1 MAGSNVLTR
10 KQLQKVT
17 MSSFAMKMQDNLI
30 SKQTELTNDRKE
42 FREKLNVIEAK
53 LDDLKKENKTLQSKI

>member
-1 MAGSNVLTR
+1 
-10 KQLQKVT
+10 

-30 SKQTELTNDRKE
+30 SKQTELTNDNKE

-53 LDDLKKENKTLQSKI
+53 LDDLRKENKTLQSKI